1 MTSLALL
8 AAFAEASGLR
18 GQATEGINLLNHTT
32 LVGLLIG
39 AMLPFLFSA
48 FTMQAVGRAAFSI
61 VNEVR
66 RQFREIPGIMEG
78 TARPDYARCVDI
90 STTGAL
96 KEMIVPGLMA
106 VVAPVACGFILG
118 TQALGGL
125 LIGAVGSGFMLAIMM
140 ATAGGAWDNAKKYVE
155 LGNYGGKGSDAH
167 KAAVEGDVVG
177 DPFKDTSGPSINIL
191 LKLMA
196 IVSLVFA
203 PVFVQITPL
212 IDRI

>member
-1 MTSLALL
+1 LDDD
-8 AAFAEASGLR
+8 
-18 GQATEGINLLNHTT
+18 GINLLDHKV
-32 LVGLLIG
+32 LVGLLVG

-48 FTMQAVGRAAFSI
+48 FTMSAVGRAAFSI

-66 RQFREIPGIMEG
+66 RQFREIPGLMEG
-78 TARPDYARCVDI
+78 TNRPEYAKCVDI
-90 STTGAL
+90 ATRGAL
-96 KEMIVPGLMA
+96 REMIIPGLMA
-106 VVAPVACGFILG
+106 VVVPVSAGFILG
-118 TQALGGL
+118 TEALGGL

-155 LGNYGGKGSDAH
+155 LGNFGGKGSEAH

-177 DPFKDTSGPSINIL
+177 DPFKDTSGPSLNIL

-203 PVFVQITPL
+203 PVFLDVTPL